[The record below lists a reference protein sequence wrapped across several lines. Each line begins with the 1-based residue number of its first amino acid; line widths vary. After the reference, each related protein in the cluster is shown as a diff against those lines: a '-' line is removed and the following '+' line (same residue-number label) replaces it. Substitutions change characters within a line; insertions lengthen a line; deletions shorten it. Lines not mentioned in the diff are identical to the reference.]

1 MKISSKR
8 QISIPKAVMEALGL
22 NTGDEV
28 EFEVEEDKARLIPV
42 KTIKVPR
49 DQAWFWAADCQ
60 ADCQEKEKQTERD
73 VSAGRYRDFG
83 KLEDLLKDL
92 NYKH

>member
-8 QISIPKAVMEALGL
+8 QISIPKAVMETL
-22 NTGDEV
+22 NLHIGDEV
-28 EFEVEEDKARLIPV
+28 EFEVEKDQARLIPV

-49 DQAWFWAADCQ
+49 DQAWFWTPNSKGK
-60 ADCQEKEKQTERD
+60 EKEPEPDRSD
-73 VSAGRYRDFG
+73 GRFRDFG
-83 KLEDLLKDL
+83 KLEDLYKDL

>member
-22 NTGDEV
+22 QTGDEV
-28 EFEVEEDKARLIPV
+28 EFEVEDDKACLIPV

-49 DQAWFWAADCQ
+49 DQAWFWKPDWQ
-60 ADCQEKEKQTERD
+60 VKEKQREED
-73 VSAGRYRDFG
+73 VSNGRYRDLG
-83 KLEDLLKDL
+83 KLEDLLKDMH
-92 NYKH
+92 YKH

>member
-8 QISIPKAVMEALGL
+8 QISIPKGIMETLGL
-22 NTGDEV
+22 HPGDEV
-28 EFEVEEDKARLIPV
+28 EFEVDGNSARLIPV

-49 DQAWFWAADCQ
+49 DQAWFWKPDWQ
-60 ADCQEKEKQTERD
+60 AKEKQADRD
-73 VSAGRYRDFG
+73 LSSGRYRDFD

-92 NYKH
+92 HSED

>member
-8 QISIPKAVMEALGL
+8 QISIPKRVMETLGL
-22 NTGDEV
+22 HPGDEV
-28 EFEVEEDKARLIPV
+28 EFEVEGNSARLIPV

-49 DQAWFWAADCQ
+49 DQAWFWTPDWQ
-60 ADCQEKEKQTERD
+60 KKEKQADREL
-73 VSAGRYRDFG
+73 SAGRYRDFD

-92 NYKH
+92 HSED